1 MSDSTEAKVFNLD
14 SLSNVM
20 LGMGTKNDPMKFN
33 KIANKYLLDK
43 SVLDNLYVGNG
54 VASLIVNKIP
64 EEMTRA
70 GFEVEGIS
78 EENKKRLESDL
89 ETLDIALKFR
99 EALTFARLYGG
110 SAIVFGLNDGQIL
123 SQPLNEKRI
132 KNVEFLRVY
141 DRHQIS
147 EYQRETNPR
156 SPMYGRVILWAITPA
171 RGMMYLVHHSRMQ
184 FFDGDTLPNQMREQ
198 NNGWG
203 KSALQDCYDE
213 IIRVTGS
220 HDFTLQVLNR
230 IQQAIHGMK
239 NLASTL
245 AQPRGEETI
254 AKRLQ
259 TVDMTR
265 GVLNTIVIDAEET
278 YTIETQSLSGIKDVL
293 KEFVALLA
301 GVTGYPVFIFGQS
314 LGGLNS
320 TGDKEAKVWY
330 EKIESEQNFKMKK
343 SLVFLINIMLS
354 IYGEE
359 STEWNIKFKP
369 LAALTE
375 EEEAN
380 IEKTEAETAEI
391 KIRTFAAAV
400 DNGFVEREALKEELS
415 ECLEVDIVTMPT
427 EVPKDKLTENNQPA
441 NNTNNKGGSD
451 A

>member
-1 MSDSTEAKVFNLD
+1 MSTEAKLFNID

-20 LGMGTKNDPMKFN
+20 LGMGTKNDPMKYN
-33 KIANKYLLDK
+33 KIAQRYLLDK
-43 SVLDNLYVGNG
+43 QTLDNLYMANG
-54 VASLIVNKIP
+54 IAALIVNKIP

-78 EENKKRLESDL
+78 EENKKRLTSDL
-89 ETLDIALKFR
+89 ETLDIKRKFR
-99 EALTFARLYGG
+99 EAITFARLYGG
-110 SAIVFGLNDGQIL
+110 AAIVFGLNDGQVL
-123 SQPLNEKRI
+123 SQPLNPNRVRG
-132 KNVEFLRVY
+132 VEFLRVY

-147 EYQRETNPR
+147 EYERETNPR
-156 SPMYGRVILWAITPA
+156 NPMYGQVKLWAITPS

-184 FFDGDTLPNQMREQ
+184 FFDGEILPNQTREQ

-203 KSALQDCYDE
+203 KSVLQDCYDE
-213 IIRVTGS
+213 VLRVTGS

-245 AQPRGEETI
+245 ATPGGEAI
-254 AKRLQ
+254 VAKRLQ

-330 EKIESEQNFKMKK
+330 EKIESEQNFVMKK
-343 SLVFLINIMLS
+343 PLVFLIDTLLKT
-354 IYGEE
+354 YGET
-359 STEWNIKFKP
+359 SKEWHIKFNP

-375 EEEAN
+375 SEKAD

-391 KIRTFAAAV
+391 KVRTFAAAV

-415 ECLEVDIVTMPT
+415 ECLEVDIKVMPT
-427 EVPKDKLTENNQPA
+427 EAPKDKLTQNNQPA
-441 NNTNNKGGSD
+441 NNTNNNGGSN